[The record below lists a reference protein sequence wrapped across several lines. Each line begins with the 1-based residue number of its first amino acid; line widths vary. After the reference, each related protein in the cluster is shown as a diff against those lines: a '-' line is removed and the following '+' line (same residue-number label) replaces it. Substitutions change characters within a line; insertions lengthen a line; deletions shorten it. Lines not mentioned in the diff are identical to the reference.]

1 MEATSSVNVRPPPGR
16 GKGLGAGDMIGFLEE
31 AALRL
36 IPGLVWFKDIGFL
49 PRAVQSGRH
58 LNPVDLLSAPKQI
71 NIPLT

>member
-1 MEATSSVNVRPPPGR
+1 MT
-16 GKGLGAGDMIGFLEE
+16 GFLEE

-36 IPGLVWFKDIGFL
+36 IPGLVWFKDIEFL